1 MMAIAEAYVRAHC
14 PSPHWP
20 TFGTNLGKGATMP
33 HTNATASTHPDRRDE
48 RKHPRYEIAA
58 YVDCTGSEVL
68 LHHRL
73 QNISLGGICI
83 QCDTVEEVGTE
94 VDLLIHF
101 PDLGASLA
109 LKGEV
114 VWANRSTPRDMGIRF
129 TSLDERKVETLR
141 QYLHKVQR
149 AAASPPAPA

>member
-1 MMAIAEAYVRAHC
+1 MPQITAAAVNRHPEVRE
-14 PSPHWP
+14 
-20 TFGTNLGKGATMP
+20 
-33 HTNATASTHPDRRDE
+33 E

-58 YVDCTGSEVL
+58 YVDCTGGEVL

-73 QNISLGGICI
+73 HNISLGGVCI
-83 QCDTVEEVGTE
+83 QSDTVEEVGTE

-109 LKGEV
+109 VRGEV

-129 TSLDERKVETLR
+129 TSLDERKLETLK
-141 QYLHKVQR
+141 QYIHKVQR
-149 AAASPPAPA
+149 AS

>member
-1 MMAIAEAYVRAHC
+1 MWLSRDTILHAEACAYALFR
-14 PSPHWP
+14 P
-20 TFGTNLGKGATMP
+20 TTLNHTLMNLGKGVAMP
-33 HTNATASTHPDRRDE
+33 HASLMSADKKDG
-48 RKHPRYEIAA
+48 RKYPRYEIAA
-58 YVDCTGSEVL
+58 YVDCSGGEVL

-73 QNISLGGICI
+73 QNISLGGVCI

-109 LKGEV
+109 VRGEV

-129 TSLDERKVETLR
+129 ISLDERKLETLR
-141 QYLHKVQR
+141 QYINRVQR
-149 AAASPPAPA
+149 SAA